1 MWLGNAQTESLR
13 GKSLCQGTKQT
24 DTFCNERS
32 VPAHKSSLSG
42 INKNRIKV
50 GTFCL
55 YVILSKKVLSLE
67 HNTRKHYLL
76 IYSNKVR
83 LSNVFHPSCGI
94 CAVYYQY
101 WLLKPRSQ
109 LSAKHSAVTWV
120 LSSKLS
126 MSLREMGR
134 AVKPV
139 ICFNGP
145 DIRQKFCHGRWSCL
159 LILTL
164 LHWEQW
170 DCHVY
175 PSSRVPHIS

>member
-1 MWLGNAQTESLR
+1 MSGHQA
-13 GKSLCQGTKQT
+13 

-32 VPAHKSSLSG
+32 VLIHKSSLSG
-42 INKNRIKV
+42 INKKKIKIC
-50 GTFCL
+50 TFCL
-55 YVILSKKVLSLE
+55 YLTLSKKVLFLE
-67 HNTRKHYLL
+67 HNRRKHYLL

-109 LSAKHSAVTWV
+109 LSAKCSAVTWV

-126 MSLREMGR
+126 MSLWEMDR

-145 DIRQKFCHGRWSCL
+145 DIRKKFCHGRWSCL
-159 LILTL
+159 LILPL
-164 LHWEQW
+164 LHREQW
-170 DCHVY
+170 DCHAY
-175 PSSRVPHIS
+175 PSSRVPHIN